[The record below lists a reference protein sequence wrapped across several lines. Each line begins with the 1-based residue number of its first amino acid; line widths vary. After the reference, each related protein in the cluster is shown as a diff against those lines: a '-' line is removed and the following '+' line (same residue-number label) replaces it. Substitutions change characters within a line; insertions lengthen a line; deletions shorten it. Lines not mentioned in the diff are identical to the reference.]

1 MPLFILHS
9 HVPTKESP
17 RKALC
22 HTASL
27 LAASLKHKNYH
38 GWHPYPVQL
47 FLKSSCDQL
56 PSYSL
61 NGNNVDPSPRTQ
73 FFPTL
78 LISVLGKQIWVL
90 VGRKWTCRKDKS
102 RELFTWVCLP
112 HPIFPR
118 RTPASMAKVL
128 LLLAPI
134 QFSELL
140 PYFAFLLCPTY
151 KFQIPSRKSL
161 QRRTTM
167 TSRRKQMPSPF

>member
-1 MPLFILHS
+1 MFPPRSLSL
-9 HVPTKESP
+9 

-22 HTASL
+22 HTANM
-27 LAASLKHKNYH
+27 LAASLKHKNHH
-38 GWHPYPVQL
+38 GWHRYPVQL
-47 FLKSSCDQL
+47 FPKSSCDQL

-73 FFPTL
+73 LFPSL
-78 LISVLGKQIWVL
+78 LTSVLGKQIWVL

-102 RELFTWVCLP
+102 LELFTWVCLP
-112 HPIFPR
+112 HPIFPH

-140 PYFAFLLCPTY
+140 PYFAFLFCHTY

-167 TSRRKQMPSPF
+167 ISRRKQTPSPF